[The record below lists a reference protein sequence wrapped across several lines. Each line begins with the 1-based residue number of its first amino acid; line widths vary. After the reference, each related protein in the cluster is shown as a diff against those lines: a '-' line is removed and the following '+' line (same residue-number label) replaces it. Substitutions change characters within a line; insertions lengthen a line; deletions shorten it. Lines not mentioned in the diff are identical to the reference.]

1 MTVRFVFFFN
11 VAWQVYLDSE
21 IGDDATGTMQAP
33 IAFSCDADKNTVSG
47 PQHRSVTKMP
57 VAT

>member
-1 MTVRFVFFFN
+1 MFKIRFFFN

-33 IAFSCDADKNTVSG
+33 IAFSCDADETQSG
-47 PQHRSVTKMP
+47 PQHRSVAKMP

>member
-1 MTVRFVFFFN
+1 
-11 VAWQVYLDSE
+11 VYLDSE

-33 IAFSCDADKNTVSG
+33 IAFSCDADETQSG

-57 VAT
+57 VATWHWSQNGDYCMKP